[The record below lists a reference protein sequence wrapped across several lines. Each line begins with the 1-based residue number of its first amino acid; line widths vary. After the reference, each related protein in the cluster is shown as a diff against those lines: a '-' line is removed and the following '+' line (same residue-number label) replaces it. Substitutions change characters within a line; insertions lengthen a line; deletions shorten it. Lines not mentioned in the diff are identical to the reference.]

1 MVIWIVGA
9 RLACLV
15 NASVTVCGDD
25 EAIYAFGGFDQY
37 TDEGMV
43 HNVGW
48 VDEVVPLAGV
58 GLKIYLLTFSPLL
71 DSVQSRAEVGPAYLH
86 VDVG

>member
-1 MVIWIVGA
+1 MRMVIWIVGA

-43 HNVGW
+43 HNVDWSMKLFPLQGW
-48 VDEVVPLAGV
+48 V
-58 GLKIYLLTFSPLL
+58 
-71 DSVQSRAEVGPAYLH
+71 
-86 VDVG
+86 